1 MRVTTIKRRFII
13 EQYNTNADRYLLYD
27 TGVIVGRIIKVDGKH
42 VINLHKGSALAN
54 LSADHLSDLL
64 CMLRQLDIDSL

>member
-13 EQYNTNADRYLLYD
+13 EQYSTATDRYFLYD
-27 TGVIVGRIIKVDGKH
+27 NGVIVGRVVKVDDTH

-54 LSADHLSDLL
+54 LSATELSDLL
-64 CMLRQLDIDSL
+64 CMLRQLDSL